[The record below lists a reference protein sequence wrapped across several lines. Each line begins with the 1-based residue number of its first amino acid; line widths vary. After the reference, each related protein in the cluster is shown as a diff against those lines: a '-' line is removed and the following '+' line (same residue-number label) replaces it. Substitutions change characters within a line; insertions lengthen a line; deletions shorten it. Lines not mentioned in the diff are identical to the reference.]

1 MKSSNN
7 SISLSE
13 IDSLIDSNCVVVGN
27 NAIHDNLFIFLKY
40 IYFVVSSDNIK
51 SPKVKNSIDFLKKNN
66 VFIIYSSK
74 LIRYLNKRLN
84 LHKRNINFFLFIDP
98 KLRNIVSL
106 NDFIQGSV
114 KLKHSTVV
122 AFPSL
127 DYEYNIGSMIRTSY
141 AFGVDAILIPKNF
154 KNFYSPAVTKISTG
168 YNYQIRLIQDK
179 FVDSLRRLKDAGF
192 CLYCFDSLGGEN
204 ISKVV
209 YNPKACFVFG
219 DEAKGIEKY
228 IMSECDYTI
237 AIPMQNGVESL
248 SVSVSL
254 GIALYDRKYKQN
266 ICL

>member
-1 MKSSNN
+1 MKISNN
-7 SISLSE
+7 GISLSE
-13 IDSLIDSNCVVVGN
+13 INSLIDSNCVIVGN
-27 NAIHDNLFIFLKY
+27 NAIHDNLPAFLKY
-40 IYFVVSSDNIK
+40 IHFVVSSDNIRSSK
-51 SPKVKNSIDFLKKNN
+51 IRRAIDFLKKNN
-66 VFIIYSSK
+66 IFIIYSSK

-84 LHKRNINFFLFIDP
+84 LHRRNINFFLFIDP

-106 NDFIQGSV
+106 NDFIQDSI
-114 KLKHSTVV
+114 KLRHSTIV

-127 DYEYNIGSMIRTSY
+127 DYEYNIGSMIRTAY

-168 YNYQIRLIQDK
+168 YNYQIKLIQDK
-179 FVDSLRRLKDAGF
+179 FIDSLRRLKEIGF
-192 CLYCFDSLGGEN
+192 SLYCFDSLGGEN

-219 DEAKGIEKY
+219 TEAKGVEKY
-228 IMSECDYTI
+228 IMSECDCTI

-254 GIALYDRKYKQN
+254 GIALYDRKYKEN
-266 ICL
+266 I